1 MTEKDEE
8 GIETKE
14 NECEEMCGEMMKTKG
29 LGIRFAVSIISIV
42 GWIIFL
48 IVWLFFYASNYD
60 IYQNIAIII
69 VSLLIL
75 GGIKGVVWMAGRK

>member
-1 MTEKDEE
+1 MDKETNEE
-8 GIETKE
+8 M
-14 NECEEMCGEMMKTKG
+14 CEEMMKSKG
-29 LGIRFAVSIISIV
+29 FGIRFAVSIISIV

-75 GGIKGVVWMAGRK
+75 GGIKAVVWMLGRK